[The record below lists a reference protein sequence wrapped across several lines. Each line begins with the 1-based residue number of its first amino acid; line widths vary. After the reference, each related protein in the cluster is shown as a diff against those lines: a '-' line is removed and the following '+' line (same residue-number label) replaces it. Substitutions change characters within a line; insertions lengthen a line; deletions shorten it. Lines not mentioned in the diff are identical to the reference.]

1 MPVQWEE
8 DRPPFPRGRGRWV
21 SQKAELP
28 GEVKSASVKPQCGK
42 KRNKRRRTFQT
53 DHPQLHTDRHE

>member
-28 GEVKSASVKPQCGK
+28 GEVKSASVKPQ
-42 KRNKRRRTFQT
+42 
-53 DHPQLHTDRHE
+53 